1 MSIPRASIFDGDDID
16 VTAFAPKAG
25 PDRSAPAQAA
35 VRAVAEAANFRSREG
50 GAAAPK
56 AATPATPAPV
66 PEATKREP
74 RRHRTGRN
82 VQFNIKVSQKAVDA
96 FYAITDRQGWV
107 LGETLEHAL
116 AALEKA
122 LEQDGKAGAQ

>member
-1 MSIPRASIFDGDDID
+1 MNTPRASIFDGDDID
-16 VTAFAPKAG
+16 VTAFAPKPG
-25 PDRSAPAQAA
+25 PDRSAPAPAA

-56 AATPATPAPV
+56 PTM
-66 PEATKREP
+66 PETAKRQP

-82 VQFNIKVSQKAVDA
+82 VQFNIKVSQSAVDA
-96 FYAITDRQGWV
+96 FYAISDRQGWV

-122 LEQDGKAGAQ
+122 LEQAGKAGAR

>member
-1 MSIPRASIFDGDDID
+1 MNTPRASIFDGDDID
-16 VTAFAPKAG
+16 VTAFAPKPG
-25 PDRSAPAQAA
+25 PDRSAPAPAA

-50 GAAAPK
+50 GSAAPK
-56 AATPATPAPV
+56 PAAPAPA
-66 PEATKREP
+66 PETAKRQQ

-96 FYAITDRQGWV
+96 FYAITDREGWV

-122 LEQDGKAGAQ
+122 LEQDGKAGAR